1 MRSKLPIPYKVII
14 ENLQKLSWKGE
25 ISIKQIRVILNFKF
39 RMGRENLQAIINEM
53 NRMGLI
59 KFINAGIVKV
69 IWKPK

>member
-1 MRSKLPIPYKVII
+1 
-14 ENLQKLSWKGE
+14 
-25 ISIKQIRVILNFKF
+25 
-39 RMGRENLQAIINEM
+39 MGRENLQAIINEM

>member
-1 MRSKLPIPYKVII
+1 
-14 ENLQKLSWKGE
+14 
-25 ISIKQIRVILNFKF
+25 VILNFKF

-59 KFINAGIVKV
+59 EFINAGIVKV